1 MRSPYFPK
9 PAELQEGPRQGRC
22 PGAAG
27 ARDRADPEGQEER
40 APLQGRALDPSS
52 SRENPS
58 VPGVLFGPALP
69 GALRPHASTHHSSR
83 FFHLCYFLCNR
94 SGAWARRRPSSS
106 SRRCRQAE
114 LAWAGS
120 PRWSYRRPQTTRWCR
135 KQWTRPSW
143 RGYRNC
149 QRSSRVSWP
158 TTKRRTSKRRRNSG
172 NSSPLRGTRPFRRSS
187 TRASCHASCSSWDT
201 MRTPLCRSA

>member
-83 FFHLCYFLCNR
+83 FFFICAIFCAIAAAHGLG
-94 SGAWARRRPSSS
+94 GAPA
-106 SRRCRQAE
+106 A
-114 LAWAGS
+114 AAGVA
-120 PRWSYRRPQTTRWCR
+120 
-135 KQWTRPSW
+135 
-143 RGYRNC
+143 G
-149 QRSSRVSWP
+149 
-158 TTKRRTSKRRRNSG
+158 
-172 NSSPLRGTRPFRRSS
+172 RRSWHGRGRPGGH
-187 TRASCHASCSSWDT
+187 TADHRQRDGAASNGPVHHGAATGTAKDRRGCHGPRRKDAPRSDDAIPE
-201 MRTPLCRSA
+201 TPLH